1 MTNATLAFAV
11 ALLGWAP
18 LVVLLSWRLRR
29 TEGEIAELQAQL
41 SVTTEQGLDN
51 LNGLCALA
59 SDMRRARAAVA
70 ELSANERTNA
80 LDICRI
86 GDDLTDLR
94 GEYLAQARALD
105 AHDERLQAL
114 ETPKETV

>member
-1 MTNATLAFAV
+1 MTNATLAFAA

-29 TEGEIAELQAQL
+29 TEGEIAELQARL

-51 LNGLCALA
+51 LNDLCALA

-86 GDDLTDLR
+86 GDEHVETR
-94 GEYLAQARALD
+94 GYVMGHTRALD
-105 AHDERLQAL
+105 AHDERLQVL
-114 ETPKETV
+114 EGRP